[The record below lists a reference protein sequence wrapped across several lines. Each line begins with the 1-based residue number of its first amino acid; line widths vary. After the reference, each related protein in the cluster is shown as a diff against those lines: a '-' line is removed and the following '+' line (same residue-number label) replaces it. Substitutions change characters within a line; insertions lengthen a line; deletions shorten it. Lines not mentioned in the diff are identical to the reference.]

1 MPGSTPTPGR
11 CSARSSPRSWRTAP
25 RWSWRRTSPRSRG
38 RSPIASC
45 LSWGGASSA
54 NGRSLHRPGAPST
67 PTRSVRSPEVPMWRD
82 TVLVAGK
89 DLRIEARSRV
99 VMHQVVP
106 VAVLVL
112 ILFAFALG
120 PDRAPMVQAAP
131 GLFWVAVLFASVLAV
146 QRSFALE
153 APDGARDGLR
163 LSGLDPAGVFLGKTA
178 AVALQMV
185 VLEVVLTAGVVVL
198 YGSHIRS
205 YPSIVVAGLAGT
217 AGLAAAG
224 TLYGALAAGL
234 R

>member
-1 MPGSTPTPGR
+1 
-11 CSARSSPRSWRTAP
+11 
-25 RWSWRRTSPRSRG
+25 
-38 RSPIASC
+38 
-45 LSWGGASSA
+45 
-54 NGRSLHRPGAPST
+54 
-67 PTRSVRSPEVPMWRD
+67 MWRD

-112 ILFAFALG
+112 VLFAFALG

-178 AVALQMV
+178 AVTVQMV
-185 VLEVVLTAGVVVL
+185 ILEVVLTAGVVVL
-198 YGSHIRS
+198 YGSHVRS
-205 YPSIVVAGLAGT
+205 YPSIIVAGLAGT

-234 R
+234 RVRETLLPFLFLPVAAPVLLAGTRAWQAALGIGAGNLGTAGDPWVRLLLVFAAVYLALGVVIYGPLQEAS